1 MIKKLMKLRIN
12 TLNKSK
18 RLSKKTLQ
26 LIDRRPL
33 RSFFLALL
41 VVFLLIV
48 AGNLLP
54 KAKQDTTKPQ
64 VIKNVS
70 VYKIGTA
77 PKVTV
82 QAQIKKSGV
91 VQITSQVAG
100 VVNYIS
106 ASEGA
111 KISRG
116 TQLFSIASNYY
127 GGNAASLQRQI
138 AQTQHDNLL
147 ATFQLQKDAIQRQ
160 KDQANKTFDNSDQ
173 LRDIISKSNDDTNSL
188 INLNDQILQSIQSA
202 LDTTPATDSATLRS
216 LNLLK
221 SQLMSGNNQA
231 KSALRNSQYNGD
243 ADKPGFELEKITK
256 DIALKKL
263 DVQEKQLD
271 MSKEIS
277 SLQLA
282 VARVNE
288 AMYYPASPFSGVVE
302 RVFVKQFDF
311 VSPGIPLMIISQVVE
326 EDPIS
331 AVAFVSKDIAQ
342 LVSQLEMSIL
352 HIGNEKI
359 EAIPSYVSSEA
370 VSGSLYAVYYSVPDK
385 YNKALTDGGYISIE
399 IPVGYP
405 DSIASTPFVPID
417 AVYQTRSRAYLFVS
431 ENGKAVSREVVLGQ
445 IFGRFVEVES
455 GLQSSDQVIIDRNI
469 IDGDIVSV
477 Y

>member
-1 MIKKLMKLRIN
+1 
-12 TLNKSK
+12 
-18 RLSKKTLQ
+18 
-26 LIDRRPL
+26 
-33 RSFFLALL
+33 
-41 VVFLLIV
+41 
-48 AGNLLP
+48 
-54 KAKQDTTKPQ
+54 
-64 VIKNVS
+64 
-70 VYKIGTA
+70 
-77 PKVTV
+77 
-82 QAQIKKSGV
+82 
-91 VQITSQVAG
+91 
-100 VVNYIS
+100 
-106 ASEGA
+106 
-111 KISRG
+111 
-116 TQLFSIASNYY
+116 
-127 GGNAASLQRQI
+127 
-138 AQTQHDNLL
+138 
-147 ATFQLQKDAIQRQ
+147 
-160 KDQANKTFDNSDQ
+160 
-173 LRDIISKSNDDTNSL
+173 
-188 INLNDQILQSIQSA
+188 
-202 LDTTPATDSATLRS
+202 
-216 LNLLK
+216 
-221 SQLMSGNNQA
+221 
-231 KSALRNSQYNGD
+231 
-243 ADKPGFELEKITK
+243 
-256 DIALKKL
+256 
-263 DVQEKQLD
+263 
-271 MSKEIS
+271 
-277 SLQLA
+277 
-282 VARVNE
+282 
-288 AMYYPASPFSGVVE
+288 MYYPASPFSGVVE

>member
-288 AMYYPASPFSGVVE
+288 AMYYPASPFSLVV
-302 RVFVKQFDF
+302 
-311 VSPGIPLMIISQVVE
+311 
-326 EDPIS
+326 
-331 AVAFVSKDIAQ
+331 
-342 LVSQLEMSIL
+342 
-352 HIGNEKI
+352 
-359 EAIPSYVSSEA
+359 
-370 VSGSLYAVYYSVPDK
+370 
-385 YNKALTDGGYISIE
+385 
-399 IPVGYP
+399 
-405 DSIASTPFVPID
+405 
-417 AVYQTRSRAYLFVS
+417 
-431 ENGKAVSREVVLGQ
+431 
-445 IFGRFVEVES
+445 
-455 GLQSSDQVIIDRNI
+455 
-469 IDGDIVSV
+469 
-477 Y
+477 